1 MTPVQIAYFKHFL
14 YDTGVNRMYVYRYR
28 HHRIK
33 PEGEMPGNPE
43 SIEQFFL
50 EQPHFRVVMKAFYIE
65 INSQYGYD
73 FWKEIDKN
81 WKKYWEMHENN
92 LNNQNYINLKGS
104 FGVLRQNWDKPAFW
118 KKENLETNEE
128 TYKRMGI
135 EPPIPLDSAS
145 TLCKFKVGD
154 IIQSHISDEVQTITA
169 ILPEGYEL
177 EDGGIVEFD
186 KEKYWMKIDEKPDA
200 IEEEEKGEV
209 VDTNDFSEV
218 PEANEQPKSQND
230 GSLLEGFSL
239 VETANSIGGRK
250 MSSNT
255 VSVNLRNG
263 GYRITFSTKVSEKL
277 RKNAYKFVKLLTKQ
291 DTKEVAL
298 IFNNQ
303 SGCVVSIKKNP
314 SSDTRNVTI
323 NSKEIVEHI
332 HKFYGLKKVNDY
344 FTLEITATIQQDLN
358 TIFKLKMQE

>member
-1 MTPVQIAYFKHFL
+1 
-14 YDTGVNRMYVYRYR
+14 MYVYRYR

-50 EQPHFRVVMKAFYIE
+50 ERPYFHVVMKAFYIE
-65 INSQYGYD
+65 MNSQYGYD

-169 ILPEGYEL
+169 IIAEGYEL

-186 KEKYWMKIDEKPDA
+186 KEKYWMKIDEKPDS
-200 IEEEEKGEV
+200 IEEEEKEEEV
-209 VDTNDFSEV
+209 VVDINDFSGV
-218 PEANEQPKSQND
+218 PEYDDELEFFEVSSGSRSKSTRLKANQA
-230 GSLLEGFSL
+230 SLNFRS
-239 VETANSIGGRK
+239 NSNK
-250 MSSNT
+250 LSFNQDA
-255 VSVNLRNG
+255 
-263 GYRITFSTKVSEKL
+263 TKK
-277 RKNAYKFVKLLTKQ
+277 
-291 DTKEVAL
+291 
-298 IFNNQ
+298 
-303 SGCVVSIKKNP
+303 IKKNQYKYVRLAKNKQGDIVIQLHKQELP
-314 SSDTRNVTI
+314 VANPVNVTFNTNSDGKTVNACI
-323 NSKEIVEHI
+323 NSKDLCG
-332 HKFYGLKKVNDY
+332 KLKTLLNLNGDY
-344 FTLEITATIQQDLN
+344 FVLHIQELYMDYEKAN
-358 TIFKLKMQE
+358 YKIYK